1 MADRSPGENMLNL
14 LTTEYGPFTAFGDVR
29 WPVADAAGGVAGTA
43 GAECEVCDADVM
55 FHAVCARL
63 AHLVEHGVAAP
74 TQAGVR
80 ECVAAL
86 GQLHE
91 HFTDERTR
99 HHRCERELVTA
110 RSALALSRADIVSSR
125 ANEWRSR
132 RLALQDQLTTLP
144 SRRVF
149 SEWLDHALAQVA
161 PLDHPMAVIHLDL
174 DGVESINDAHGH
186 DVGDELLRI
195 VAVRLARAVRAE
207 DVVSRLGGDEFAC
220 LLTDPPGREPLAGLV
235 CKLVA
240 AVAAPVKIG
249 ALDLTVRPSIGIA
262 LSPADGS
269 SADVLL
275 RNADAA
281 KYQAKRQRSG
291 YAFFDDSSGA
301 LRAVGGSTVNGNCA

>member
-1 MADRSPGENMLNL
+1 MANCSPGQNTLNL
-14 LTTEYGPFTAFGDVR
+14 LTTEYGPYTAF
-29 WPVADAAGGVAGTA
+29 ADAAGPVADVANAAGNA
-43 GAECEVCDADVM
+43 GAEREVCSDVM
-55 FHAVCARL
+55 FQAVCARL
-63 AHLVEHGVAAP
+63 AHLVEHGVAP
-74 TQAGVR
+74 QTRAGVL

-91 HFTDERTR
+91 HVIDERAR
-99 HHRCERELVTA
+99 HHQCEQELAIA
-110 RSALALSRADIVSSR
+110 RSALASARVDIVSSR
-125 ANEWRSR
+125 VNERRSR

-144 SRRVF
+144 NRSFF
-149 SEWLDHALAQVA
+149 SEWLDHALAQA
-161 PLDHPMAVIHLDL
+161 ASLDHAMAVIYLDL
-174 DGVESINDAHGH
+174 DGFKSINDAHGH

-220 LLTDPPGREPLAGLV
+220 LLTDLPGREPLAGLA

-249 ALDLTVRPSIGIA
+249 ALELAVRPSIGIA
-262 LSPADGS
+262 LSPADGA

-281 KYQAKRQRSG
+281 MYQAKRQRSG
-291 YAFFDDSSGA
+291 YAFYDDRSGA
-301 LRAVGGSTVNGNCA
+301 HRAVGTSPHNGARA